1 LYAEPANSADIGQ
14 ALLKS
19 REPAIHATAAA
30 AILRAPGIILGLG
43 ACSDADDTDENSQHE
58 QQEPHSRLLVL
69 RWPSAINVY
78 PYVLFQ
84 LTKEEARRIAAN
96 FAKRPELLRQC

>member
-1 LYAEPANSADIGQ
+1 LHAEPANSADIGQ

-19 REPAIHATAAA
+19 REPAIHAIAAG
-30 AILRAPGIILGLG
+30 AILRTPGIILGLG
-43 ACSDADDTDENSQHE
+43 TCSNADDTDENSQHE

-84 LTKEEARRIAAN
+84 LTKDEARRIAAN
-96 FAKRPELLRQC
+96 MAKLPDLLRR